1 MLSQQEKHQY
11 LHEIVIPDFMPLV
24 SQKIYSVIY
33 DYECKI
39 AICTNYSAQSIA
51 MESWKDTVGISFK
64 DQHRF
69 DLGAKI
75 FGSKYTG
82 VFVEFIH
89 HYIDKIYQLQLSIFR
104 NKNVV
109 NFIDLLPYN
118 DQFIAYLITYV
129 PIFHPKGEVIGIQS
143 FATSIPFFSHYDYL
157 QNILGYSSEKTISK
171 TDVKL
176 TNREHEILFLLANL
190 IPTEQMTQ
198 ILGIRRSTISNII
211 AKQISKKF
219 GLTGSN
225 SKLLTQLAIE
235 QGYHKLV
242 PESLSKPYIIILD
255 EKLAKEINQG
265 KKAKKPL
272 NKEALV
278 RVIKD

>member
-1 MLSQQEKHQY
+1 MLNQKEKYEY
-11 LHEIVIPDFMPLV
+11 LHKVVIPDFLPLV
-24 SQKIYSVIY
+24 NQKIYSVIY
-33 DYECKI
+33 DYDCKI

-51 MESWKDTVGISFK
+51 MQTWKDAVGISFSN
-64 DQHRF
+64 HRQRR
-69 DLGAKI
+69 DLGVRI

-89 HYIDKIYQLQLSIFR
+89 HYIEKIYQLQLSIFR

-118 DQFIAYLITYV
+118 DKFIAYLITYV
-129 PIFHPKGEVIGIQS
+129 PIFHPAGDVIGIQS
-143 FATSIPFFSHYDYL
+143 FATSVPFFSHHDYM
-157 QNILGYSSEKTISK
+157 QSILGYSSTSGSNDAI
-171 TDVKL
+171 KL
-176 TNREHEILFLLANL
+176 TEREHEILFLLANS
-190 IPTEQMTQ
+190 IPPEQMTQ

-211 AKQISKKF
+211 ANQISKKF
-219 GLTGSN
+219 GLIGSN

-255 EKLAKEINQG
+255 EKLAKEINL
-265 KKAKKPL
+265 KI
-272 NKEALV
+272 E
-278 RVIKD
+278 

>member
-1 MLSQQEKHQY
+1 MLTLEEKHEY
-11 LHEIVIPDFMPLV
+11 LHEVVISDFMPLV
-24 SQKIYSVIY
+24 DQKIYSVIY
-33 DYECKI
+33 DYDCKI

-51 MESWKDTVGISFK
+51 MKSWKDAVGISFK
-64 DQHRF
+64 DQHRS

-89 HYIDKIYQLQLSIFR
+89 HYIEKIYQLQLSIFR

-143 FATSIPFFSHYDYL
+143 FATSIPFFSHHDYL
-157 QNILGYSSEKTISK
+157 QNILGYNKQTEISK
-171 TDVKL
+171 TAVKL

-190 IPTEQMTQ
+190 IPPEQMTQ
-198 ILGIRRSTISNII
+198 ILGISRSTIANII

-219 GLTGSN
+219 GLAGSN

-235 QGYHKLV
+235 QGYHKLI

-255 EKLAKEINQG
+255 EQLAKEINLD
-265 KKAKKPL
+265 KKKPL
-272 NKEALV
+272 NKEALTCY
-278 RVIKD
+278 